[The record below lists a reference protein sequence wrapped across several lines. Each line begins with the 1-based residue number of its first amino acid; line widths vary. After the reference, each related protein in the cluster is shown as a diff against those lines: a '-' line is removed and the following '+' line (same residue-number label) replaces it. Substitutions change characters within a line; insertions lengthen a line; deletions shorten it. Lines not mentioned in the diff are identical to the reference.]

1 MKEVSFNGL
10 LIVTVVAFTAPIVVA
25 TIRWVKFPSPV
36 LEIIAGIAIGPAG
49 LGWVKVDPPI
59 QILSLVGLA
68 FLLFLAGLD
77 IDLMSLKGRVLQL
90 SFAGFVLS
98 LVLGLAAAAVFQS
111 LGWVRSPLFLAVVLA
126 ATSLGLVVPVLKDA
140 NRLDTTLG
148 HLAVG
153 GASVAEFGT
162 VILLSFFFSQSRGSA
177 ASKVVAFAAFVLVVL
192 TIGVALPRAGR
203 SVRVN
208 GLLIRLQ
215 DTTAELRV
223 RAAVALLIGFVAL
236 AAEVGLQTILG
247 AFIAGVILSSVDRDS
262 RNHPTFRSKLDAI
275 GYGFVIPV
283 FFVATGL
290 RFDVHALTA
299 NPSAILRVPLFLLAI
314 LLARGLPAA
323 LYRREVGSRGV
334 FVAAFLQA
342 TTLPFIVTAT
352 TIGVAIAAI
361 RPVTGAALVAA
372 GVLSVIFFPSIAL
385 TIAGPTKTATATT
398 AIQAKRP
405 RSWSVGRI

>member
-10 LIVTVVAFTAPIVVA
+10 LIVTVVAFTAPIVA
-25 TIRWVKFPSPV
+25 SIRWVKFPSPV

-77 IDLMSLKGRVLQL
+77 IDLMNLKGRVLQVTL
-90 SFAGFVLS
+90 AGFVLS
-98 LVLGLAAAAVFQS
+98 LVLGLAAAAVFKS

-140 NRLDTTLG
+140 ERLDSTLG
-148 HLAVG
+148 QLAVG

-162 VILLSFFFSQSRGSA
+162 VILLSLFFSQSRGSA
-177 ASKVVAFAAFVLVVL
+177 ASKVVTFAAFVLVVL
-192 TIGVALPRAGR
+192 TVGAALPRAGR

-208 GLLIRLQ
+208 GVLIRLQ

-247 AFIAGVILSSVDRDS
+247 AFIAGVILSIVDRDS
-262 RNHPTFRSKLDAI
+262 RNHPNFRSKLDAI
-275 GYGFVIPV
+275 GYGFVIPA

-352 TIGVAIAAI
+352 TIGVAIDAI

-385 TIAGPTKTATATT
+385 TIAGPPKTATATT
-398 AIQAKRP
+398 AIQAERP
-405 RSWSVGRI
+405 RSWSTGRI

>member
-10 LIVTVVAFTAPIVVA
+10 LIVTVVAFGAPVVVA
-25 TIRWVKFPSPV
+25 AIRWVKFPSPV

-111 LGWVRSPLFLAVVLA
+111 LGWVRSPFFFAVVLA

-140 NRLDTTLG
+140 ERLDSTLG
-148 HLAVG
+148 QLAVG

-162 VILLSFFFSQSRGSA
+162 VILLSLFFSQSNGSA
-177 ASKVVAFAAFVLVVL
+177 ASKAITFAAFVLVVV
-192 TIGVALPRAGR
+192 TVGVALSRAGR

-208 GLLIRLQ
+208 RVLIRLQ

-236 AAEVGLQTILG
+236 AAEVGLETILG
-247 AFIAGVILSSVDRDS
+247 AFIAGVILSIVDRDS
-262 RNHPTFRSKLDAI
+262 KNHPNFRSKLDAI

-283 FFVATGL
+283 FFVTTGL

-314 LLARGLPAA
+314 LVARGLPAA
-323 LYRREVGSRGV
+323 
-334 FVAAFLQA
+334 
-342 TTLPFIVTAT
+342 
-352 TIGVAIAAI
+352 
-361 RPVTGAALVAA
+361 
-372 GVLSVIFFPSIAL
+372 
-385 TIAGPTKTATATT
+385 
-398 AIQAKRP
+398 
-405 RSWSVGRI
+405 

>member
-49 LGWVKVDPPI
+49 LGWVKVDAPI

-111 LGWVRSPLFLAVVLA
+111 LGWVRSPLFLGVVLA

-140 NRLDTTLG
+140 KRLDSTLG
-148 HLAVG
+148 QLAVG

-162 VILLSFFFSQSRGSA
+162 VILLSLFFSQSRGSA
-177 ASKVVAFAAFVLVVL
+177 ASKVVTFAGFVLVVL
-192 TIGVALPRAGR
+192 TVGVALPRAGR

-208 GLLIRLQ
+208 RVLIRLQ

-247 AFIAGVILSSVDRDS
+247 AFIAGVILSIVDRDS
-262 RNHPTFRSKLDAI
+262 RSHPNFRSKLDAI

-299 NPSAILRVPLFLLAI
+299 NPSATLRVPLFLLAI

-323 LYRREVGSRGV
+323 LYRRAVGSRGV

-352 TIGVAIAAI
+352 TIGVAIDAI

-398 AIQAKRP
+398 AIQTKRP
-405 RSWSVGRI
+405 RSWSTGRI

>member
-10 LIVTVVAFTAPIVVA
+10 LIVTVVAFAAPIVVA
-25 TIRWVKFPSPV
+25 AIRWVKFPSPV

-49 LGWVKVDPPI
+49 LGWVKVNPPI

-98 LVLGLAAAAVFQS
+98 LVLGLAAAALFQS
-111 LGWVRSPLFLAVVLA
+111 LGWVRSPFFVAVVLA

-140 NRLDTTLG
+140 ERLDSTLG
-148 HLAVG
+148 HLVVG

-162 VILLSFFFSQSRGSA
+162 VILLSLFFSQSRGTA
-177 ASKVVAFAAFVLVVL
+177 ASKVVTFAAFVLVVL
-192 TIGVALPRAGR
+192 TVGLALSRAGR
-203 SVRVN
+203 NARINRV
-208 GLLIRLQ
+208 LIRLQ

-236 AAEVGLQTILG
+236 AAEVGLETILG
-247 AFIAGVILSSVDRDS
+247 AFIAGVILSIADRDS
-262 RNHPTFRSKLDAI
+262 NNHPNFRSKLDAI

-283 FFVATGL
+283 FFVTTGL

-323 LYRREVGSRGV
+323 LYRRQVGSRGA
-334 FVAAFLQA
+334 FAAAFLQA

-352 TIGVAIAAI
+352 TIGVAIDAI

-398 AIQAKRP
+398 PIQAKRP
-405 RSWSVGRI
+405 RSWSTDRI